1 MPLQTAIK
9 VLHVVRTPDLSAGG
23 FVSYI
28 DSLRQSLVGRDIDT
42 DIESVFPRNQRA
54 RVMALRTPLR
64 FFQRVR
70 RRLTQADLLHVHG
83 IFGWHVLLGV
93 WAARLAG
100 RPYVLTLHGH
110 LHREALRERYLVKR
124 LYLALMGHRIL
135 RDAAAVLVTTP
146 AEAAI
151 ARRYVPERRVR
162 EVVPGLDLNQ
172 NQNQN
177 LDAAIPHKPKG
188 ARGESLRVLFIGR
201 LHSHKGLR
209 ELLRALAGIQ
219 QDGFNIRLQIAGHGH
234 AHELRR
240 VVRDIDHLGVRDHVE
255 LLGYVEPEERNRLL
269 RHADLVVLPSRSE
282 NFGFAVA
289 EALAAGVPVIVTA
302 GVGLA
307 DVVARWR
314 CGIVV
319 PVGDTDALGAALAV
333 YRDPLRRRSEGVRAR
348 DAAMACFS
356 LAQMG
361 TACEALYGE
370 AVETASDAGHLR
382 AEAEK

>member
-28 DSLRQSLVGRDIDT
+28 DSLRRGLVGRAVDT
-42 DIESVFPRNQRA
+42 DVESVFPRNQRA

-70 RRLTQADLLHVHG
+70 RRLAQTDVLHVHG

-110 LHREALRERYLVKR
+110 LHYEALRERYLVKR
-124 LYLALMGHRIL
+124 LYLALMGHRML
-135 RDAAAVLVTTP
+135 RDAAAVLVTAP

-151 ARRYVPERRVR
+151 ARRYVSERRIR
-162 EVVPGLDLNQ
+162 EVVPGLELGIGTPRKRE
-172 NQNQN
+172 
-177 LDAAIPHKPKG
+177 A
-188 ARGESLRVLFIGR
+188 ARGKPLRVLFIGR
-201 LHSHKGLR
+201 LHPHKGLR
-209 ELLRALAGIQ
+209 ELLRALAGVQ
-219 QDGFNIRLQIAGHGH
+219 QDGLNIHLQVAGHGH

-240 VVRDIDHLGVRDHVE
+240 VHREIDDLGVREHVE
-255 LLGYVEPEERNRLL
+255 LLGYVEPDVRDRLL
-269 RHADLVVLPSRSE
+269 GDADLVALPSRSE

-289 EALAAGVPVIVTA
+289 EALAAGVPVIVTD

-307 DVVARWR
+307 DVVTRWR
-314 CGIVV
+314 CGSVV
-319 PVGDTDALGAALAV
+319 PVGDIDALGAALAV
-333 YRDPLRRRSEGVRAR
+333 YDDPLRRRAEGVRAR
-348 DAAMACFS
+348 DAAAACFS

-361 TACEALYGE
+361 AACEALYRDVVE
-370 AVETASDAGHLR
+370 ETASDDDHRLT
-382 AEAEK
+382 ELEK